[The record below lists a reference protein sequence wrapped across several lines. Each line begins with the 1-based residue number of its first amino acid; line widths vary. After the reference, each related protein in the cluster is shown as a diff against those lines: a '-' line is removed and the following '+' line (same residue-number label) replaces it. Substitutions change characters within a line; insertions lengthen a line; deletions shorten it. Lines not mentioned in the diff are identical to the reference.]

1 MFDEQTDKY
10 KTLNCKVCDKELD
23 GKRETK
29 EHYIKYHVE
38 HMQMTNND
46 IQSRYFFAWTLKETK
61 GYFSA
66 FSLQISLNYDGN

>member
-46 IQSRYFFAWTLKETK
+46 IQSRYFFA
-61 GYFSA
+61 
-66 FSLQISLNYDGN
+66 